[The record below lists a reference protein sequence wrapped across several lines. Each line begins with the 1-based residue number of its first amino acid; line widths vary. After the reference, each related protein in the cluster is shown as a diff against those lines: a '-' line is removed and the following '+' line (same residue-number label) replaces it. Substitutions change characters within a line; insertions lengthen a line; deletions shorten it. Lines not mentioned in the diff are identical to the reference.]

1 LKAFQAYFVTSR
13 AGMPSLCTS
22 RRQPRTSRRVE
33 NIMASPPLKLSY
45 SPLLPG
51 HSRLKI
57 TPQGGRTPRSLSR
70 AGLFDDQDL
79 LATQT
84 HFVGPQGEAQHSPG
98 SPPSPLHHLVLKP
111 VHLPDDWELESSD
124 PGEATF
130 ASDSNFSVAHY
141 VQMEHRSPRLVIGK
155 GVFRLATV

>member
-1 LKAFQAYFVTSR
+1 MKAFQAYFVTSR

-33 NIMASPPLKLSY
+33 NIMTSPPLKLSY

-84 HFVGPQGEAQHSPG
+84 HFVGLRERLNIALVRPRRHFITSSG
-98 SPPSPLHHLVLKP
+98 SPHTSLMPGNSKVLTQVRPLSQATLISPWHTTSKWNTVVL
-111 VHLPDDWELESSD
+111 
-124 PGEATF
+124 G
-130 ASDSNFSVAHY
+130 
-141 VQMEHRSPRLVIGK
+141 
-155 GVFRLATV
+155 